1 MYEIKLLHGGEWF
14 FVARFKTPSQAKDK
28 LERLIMQG
36 HNIDNLQLIKRHNA
50 RADNKSSKS
59 I

>member
-1 MYEIKLLHGGEWF
+1 MYEIKLLHNGEWF

-28 LERLIMQG
+28 LQRLIMQG
-36 HNIDNLQLIKRHNA
+36 HNVDNLQLIKRRTV
-50 RADNKSSKS
+50 RAYNKSNKS

>member
-1 MYEIKLLHGGEWF
+1 MYEIKLLHNGEWF

-28 LERLIMQG
+28 LQRLIMQG
-36 HNIDNLQLIKRHNA
+36 HTIDNLQLIKRRTV
-50 RADNKSSKS
+50 RAYNKSNKS

>member
-1 MYEIKLLHGGEWF
+1 MYEIKLLHNGHWF

-28 LERLIMQG
+28 LQRLIMQG
-36 HNIDNLQLIKRHNA
+36 HNIDNLQLIKRQTV
-50 RADNKSSKS
+50 RAYNKSNKS